1 LNPTVI
7 RGNASEIIALS
18 KTSKTITKGVDS
30 TAKSNEA
37 VEAAKTLVQNHKSV
51 VCISGE
57 TDIIISEDQE
67 IHLKNGHPMMT
78 KVTGSGCTAS
88 AIIGSFIGIIENKTE
103 AVVSAMSLL
112 GIVGEIAAEKSAGPG
127 SLQLNITDK
136 LYNITEDE
144 FYDHLKML
152 KQ

>member
-1 LNPTVI
+1 
-7 RGNASEIIALS
+7 
-18 KTSKTITKGVDS
+18 
-30 TAKSNEA
+30 
-37 VEAAKTLVQNHKSV
+37 
-51 VCISGE
+51 
-57 TDIIISEDQE
+57 
-67 IHLKNGHPMMT
+67 MMT

-88 AIIGSFIGIIENKTE
+88 AIIGSFIGVIENKTE

-112 GIVGEIAAEKSAGPG
+112 GIVGEIAAEQSAGPG